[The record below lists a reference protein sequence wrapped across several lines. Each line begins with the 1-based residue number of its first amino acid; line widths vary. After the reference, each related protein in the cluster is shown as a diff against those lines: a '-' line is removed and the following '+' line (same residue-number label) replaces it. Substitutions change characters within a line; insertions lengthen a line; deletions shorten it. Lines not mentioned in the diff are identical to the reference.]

1 MCEGTIRVPALQR
14 VIPLLPYFEDEHNS
28 SGSVHKPHEGKSA
41 ARLEKIVFFQ
51 AVIHKNQSVS
61 KERGAADGST
71 WERAGDGIRI
81 FFVNMIKNML
91 KYKKLFLT
99 KKVLAKNGG
108 KFFKRKKEQVE
119 SSSHEFF

>member
-28 SGSVHKPHEGKSA
+28 SGSVHKPHEGKSVTK
-41 ARLEKIVFFQ
+41 RGKVMSFQ
-51 AVIHKNQSVS
+51 VLIHKNRPLLQKSATV
-61 KERGAADGST
+61 DGST